1 MASPLTFYVQIKQD
15 ETSQAIAQAAVAEF
29 GANVAPLL
37 NETQIVHYATL
48 ALIPNLSTTPGVAS
62 KGSSGILLMTDFDL
76 AMIPYLQ
83 VFYDKPGIMEFINV
97 IASISYNPVPPINT
111 FTDFENFIIA
121 HNLSPA
127 PPATSFKNQFY
138 QAYQYTVKQVLTLK

>member
-15 ETSQAIAQAAVAEF
+15 DTSQITAQKAVEEF
-29 GANVAPLL
+29 GTNVAPLL
-37 NETQIVHYATL
+37 NDTQIVHYAAL
-48 ALIPNLSTTPGVAS
+48 ALIPNLSTTPGVLS

-83 VFYDKPGIMEFINV
+83 VFYDKPGIMSFINI
-97 IASISYNPVPPINT
+97 IASISYNPVSPINT
-111 FTDFENFIIA
+111 FTDFENFIVA

-127 PPATSFKNQFY
+127 PPAKSFTDQFY
-138 QAYQYTVKQVLTLK
+138 QAYPFTVKQILTLQ